1 MNRLFTTVALHA
13 AIVFFAAGVAG
24 AATSTFDAGTEDW
37 SALGDV
43 AGPVQWSATDGNP
56 GGYITVEDSV
66 TGGVTYF
73 SAPPAFLGDQ
83 TAFLGRALV
92 FDVRQHITG
101 APNQFQ
107 DDDVVLIGGGL
118 TLVHDFLDNPP
129 IGIWTTYTVP
139 LEPSSWKLGASVP
152 SAAEF
157 EQVLSALTAL
167 HIRAEYQT
175 GADVGDLDNAA
186 FVPEPSLASMGLVSS
201 AILLGLR
208 GLRGRPS
215 R

>member
-1 MNRLFTTVALHA
+1 MNRLLAVAALHA
-13 AIVFFAAGVAG
+13 TTVFFAAGVAA

-43 AGPVQWSATDGNP
+43 AGPVQWLAADGNP
-56 GGYITVEDSV
+56 GGYISVEDSV

-92 FDVRQHITG
+92 FDLRQHIPG
-101 APNQFQ
+101 APNQFK

-129 IGIWTTYTVP
+129 IGIWTSYTVP

-186 FVPEPSLASMGLVSS
+186 FVPEPSLVSLGLVSS

-208 GLRGRPS
+208 GLRGRPP

>member
-1 MNRLFTTVALHA
+1 MIRLFAVVALHA
-13 AIVFFAAGVAG
+13 SVVFFAAGVAG
-24 AATSTFDAGTEDW
+24 AITSTFDAGTEDW
-37 SALGDV
+37 SAVGDV
-43 AGPVQWSATDGNP
+43 AGPVQWSAAGGNP

-92 FDVRQHITG
+92 FDLRQHITG
-101 APNQFQ
+101 SPNQFQ
-107 DDDVVLIGGGL
+107 DADVVLIGGGL
-118 TLVHDFLDNPP
+118 TLVHNFLENPP
-129 IGIWTTYTVP
+129 IEIWTTYTVP
-139 LEPSSWKLGASVP
+139 LEPSSWKLGASAP

-157 EQVLSALTAL
+157 EQVLSALTTL
-167 HIRAEYQT
+167 HIRAEYQS
-175 GADVGDLDNAA
+175 GADIGDLDNAA
-186 FVPEPSLASMGLVSS
+186 FVPEPSLVSLGLVSS

-208 GLRGRPS
+208 SLRGRPP

>member
-1 MNRLFTTVALHA
+1 MNRLFAAVALHA
-13 AIVFFAAGVAG
+13 ATVVFAAAVAG
-24 AATSTFDAGTEDW
+24 AAMSTFDAGTEDW

-43 AGPVQWSATDGNP
+43 AGPVQWSAAGGNP

-92 FDVRQHITG
+92 FDLRQNIPG
-101 APNQFQ
+101 APNQFKA
-107 DDDVVLIGGGL
+107 DDVVLIGGGL

-129 IGIWTTYTVP
+129 IGIWTTFTVP
-139 LEPSSWKLGASVP
+139 LEPSSWRLGASVP

-186 FVPEPSLASMGLVSS
+186 FVPEPSLALLGLVSS

-208 GLRGRPS
+208 GLRGRHL